1 MNFTFKYL
9 QVFVAISFFISLLMA
24 TFSQSTELQSLSN
37 SHCHVMAQYFERIG
51 KPLNEEAMA
60 ILDESICQR
69 FEAVIRKRGV
79 STVDKKLRALLVIR
93 KMRKRYQQ
101 CMEQYNFI
109 QYCHRFVINRNS
121 GL

>member
-1 MNFTFKYL
+1 MNFTFEYL
-9 QVFVAISFFISLLMA
+9 QIFVAISFFISPSMA
-24 TFSQSTELQSLSN
+24 TLGESMELQLLPN

-51 KPLNEEAMA
+51 KPLNEESMT
-60 ILDESICQR
+60 ILDESICKR